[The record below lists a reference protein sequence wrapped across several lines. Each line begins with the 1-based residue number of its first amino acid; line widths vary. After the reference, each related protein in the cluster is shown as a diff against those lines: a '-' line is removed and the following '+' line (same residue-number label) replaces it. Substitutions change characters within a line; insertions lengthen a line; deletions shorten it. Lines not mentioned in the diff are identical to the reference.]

1 MLRMLVCRLR
11 ASASGMLAA
20 RRPTMI
26 TIRIPQL
33 IHLGGDELSVYT
45 ERLLTHLRA
54 HYPEDH
60 ARLGDEGLR
69 RHVRGAIETGAP
81 HRILGEGSVATL
93 AELRLEFGEDLERSP
108 DQAWARGILEHPRLP
123 GALKVQVIAERLRA
137 RTGGRRIVKIVV
149 GPTQE

>member
-1 MLRMLVCRLR
+1 ML
-11 ASASGMLAA
+11 
-20 RRPTMI
+20 

-33 IHLGGDELSVYT
+33 VVLGGDELLEYT
-45 ERLLTHLRA
+45 ERLLVHLRA
-54 HYPEDH
+54 HYPDDH

-69 RHVRGAIETGAP
+69 QHVRAAIDAGAR

-93 AELRLEFGEDLERSP
+93 AELMLEFGDALERSP

-149 GPTQE
+149 GPSQE